1 MKFRFRFVN
10 RSGVEVEVES
20 VEAMREC
27 VSSGTIHEETL
38 LYDGL
43 TRDWAPAR
51 VHPIYRLIRDTHLV
65 DEPEP
70 ADWTPLE
77 SLESDGNSAMADSP
91 SDGLEMT
98 LLPPEEDDP
107 LSEFWESQ
115 ERAGREADLEGLSV
129 EEEGFNF
136 SFGREL
142 NSPPSSPQSPPQSP
156 PQSSEPPPTTR
167 QSETPLA
174 RQSQSFAVRQSPPV
188 AAAGDGSEPTGLVA
202 ADSEIPAPAAN
213 KLQNLD
219 VPDWGL
225 RWVSRAE
232 LNRALHTPV
241 PQRQAALMVLLAG
254 VGGWGIADSW
264 TPPLS
269 EPTSEV
275 VLLNN
280 SWRVSTHFT
289 AGHPDVRSGAFQ
301 DMVRGMDVMRA
312 RMGVG
317 DPPSV
322 WLTDS
327 YLDSPSAYPEVA
339 EHWARYGDFVDSLH
353 TREEDFFRSGFVT
366 RMQRKGITGTVLSI
380 QVAREVSAFRDN
392 APRRAALYVAM
403 SELSVSALML
413 HDLLIA
419 GEADGPTRWGAIE
432 RVVAAMTQVAGE
444 DPRDAGRL
452 GSAALQALE
461 ELPGDVAG

>member
-1 MKFRFRFVN
+1 M
-10 RSGVEVEVES
+10 ES
-20 VEAMREC
+20 VEAMRDC
-27 VSSGTIHEETL
+27 VSSGTIQEETL

-65 DEPEP
+65 DQPEP

-77 SLESDGNSAMADSP
+77 SRVPDPESEIAGTDSG
-91 SDGLEMT
+91 DLEMT

-115 ERAGREADLEGLSV
+115 ERAGREAGLEGLSV
-129 EEEGFNF
+129 EDGGFSF
-136 SFGREL
+136 SFGREM
-142 NSPPSSPQSPPQSP
+142 NSPTEASKSSDRPSPSE
-156 PQSSEPPPTTR
+156 SS
-167 QSETPLA
+167 
-174 RQSQSFAVRQSPPV
+174 V
-188 AAAGDGSEPTGLVA
+188 AAGQVQPAASGHTPPIAPGQASPIARGVNDGDSSRLNA
-202 ADSEIPAPAAN
+202 ADRDIPAPAAD

-312 RMGVG
+312 RMGVN
-317 DPPSV
+317 DPPAV

-327 YLDSPSAYPEVA
+327 YLDSPSDYPEVS
-339 EHWARYGDFVDSLH
+339 EHWARYGEFVDSLR

-380 QVAREVSAFRDN
+380 QVAREVSDFREN

-403 SELSVSALML
+403 SELSLSALML
-413 HDLLIA
+413 HDLLME
-419 GEADGPTRWGAIE
+419 GEADGPTRWRAIE

-452 GSAALQALE
+452 GSAALRALE
-461 ELPGDVAG
+461 EPSGDMAG